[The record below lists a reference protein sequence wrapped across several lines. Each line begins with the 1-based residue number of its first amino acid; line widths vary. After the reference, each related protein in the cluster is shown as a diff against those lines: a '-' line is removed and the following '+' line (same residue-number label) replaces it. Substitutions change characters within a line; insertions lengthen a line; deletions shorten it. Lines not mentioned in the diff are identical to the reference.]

1 MNLLWKK
8 LISLANYLDE
18 TDKKLLEKAFEFSDQ
33 CHKNQKRKSGEPYI
47 NHPLRVAL
55 TLAKIKSDGPTLAA
69 ALLHDTI
76 EETNISLK
84 EIEKQFGEEI
94 AFLVKGLTKIRNIE
108 YKRRL
113 NEEQRYLVSQAE
125 NFRNMFL
132 ALAQDLRI
140 VLIKLA
146 DRRDNLKTL
155 WALKPEA
162 QLSNALETLE
172 ILAPLAYR
180 LGLSRLGAE
189 LEDLAFPYAYPDDYR
204 QLNRLIGRRQEELE
218 NYLKRITPDLSAAL
232 KKENIEIKE
241 VQYRAKHLYSIWR
254 KLKKENMDISKIYDL
269 VAIRF
274 IVSSPEECYLALGA
288 IHRLFKPVP
297 GRIKDYIA
305 NPKPNGYQSLH
316 TTVFGPEG
324 RMIEIQIRDEKMHQE
339 AEWGIAS
346 HWYYNLSKEQKSYQ
360 RSKTKSQFFLDKK
373 FMWLKQLQEWQEK
386 LKKPEDFIEF
396 LKTDLLKDRIYVLTP
411 KGDVLD
417 LPDGATPI
425 DFAYQIHTEVGNDAI
440 GAKVNDKMVPLDYKL
455 KSGDV
460 VNILFKKGKKPSRSW
475 LEFVKMKETK
485 ELIKKG
491 LRENKG

>member
-1 MNLLWKK
+1 MNQIWKK
-8 LISLANYLDE
+8 LISSTDYLDE
-18 TDKKLLEKAFEFSDQ
+18 TDKALLKRAFEFSEH
-33 CHKNQKRKSGEPYI
+33 CHENQKRKSGEPYI

-55 TLAKIKSDGPTLAA
+55 TLAEIKSDSPSLIA
-69 ALLHDTI
+69 ALLHDVV
-76 EETNISLK
+76 EESNISFK
-84 EIEKQFGEEI
+84 EIEKRFGPEI

-108 YKRRL
+108 YKGYL
-113 NEEQRYLVSQAE
+113 KEEKKHLVAQAE

-146 DRRDNLKTL
+146 DRKDNLKTL
-155 WALKPEA
+155 WVLEPEA

-189 LEDLAFPYAYPDDYR
+189 LEDLAFPYAYPQEYR
-204 QLNRLIGRRQEELE
+204 ELNRLIGRRQEELK
-218 NYLKRITPDLSAAL
+218 NYLEKIAPLLTDAL
-232 KKENIEIKE
+232 KKENIHLKE

-254 KLKKENMDISKIYDL
+254 KLKKENMDISKVYDL

-274 IVSSPEECYLALGA
+274 IVSNPEECYLALGA

-346 HWYYNLSKEQKSYQ
+346 HWYYNLSKNKKTYQ
-360 RSKTKSQFFLDKK
+360 RSKTSAQFVLDKK
-373 FMWLKQLQEWQEK
+373 FMWLKQLQEWQKEF
-386 LKKPEDFIEF
+386 KKPEDFIEF

-425 DFAYQIHTEVGNDAI
+425 DFAYQIHTDVGNGAV
-440 GAKVNDKMVPLDYKL
+440 GAKVNDKLVPLDYKL

-485 ELIKKG
+485 ELIKKN
-491 LRENKG
+491 LK